1 MQLSEE
7 IGAMTARLEALLSL
21 SATLS
26 TKHRAVLE
34 EAEELIAAL
43 DGVTHAMHA
52 AAAAEPGL

>member
-1 MQLSEE
+1 
-7 IGAMTARLEALLSL
+7 MTARLEALLSL

-43 DGVTHAMHA
+43 DGVTHAVRA
-52 AAAAEPGL
+52 AAAADR